1 MYFALSWHDDNY
13 DLLEWDIIGEDRLE
27 TDERLTDAVMDV
39 AYDADRELY
48 IDIDDAALRGPDTVD
63 GAVWINIAGPFDN
76 QLAAQYYIDAEV
88 AEDDGYY

>member
-1 MYFALSWHDDNY
+1 MKIPLYRNDQHGAV
-13 DLLEWDIIGEDRLE
+13 IGFSHQKP
-27 TDERLTDAVMDV
+27 TTSVVGGFTDAVMDV